1 MKEETI
7 NNIPLFADLSSRERR
22 DLEKQINL
30 EKYKRDEI
38 IFTKNS
44 ESDALYIVE
53 EGRVSLSADER
64 TTLANLGPGSVLGE
78 SDFFQGIPHAMT
90 VRATSDVSL
99 WVLNDKSLRTLIQNN
114 PHLGLSLSR
123 SLGLPIVQ
131 MVTYLAD
138 QLAQAASMEGLSA
151 DERRLI
157 AGKMVA
163 KELDA
168 AEVIFRSNDP
178 ATGLFLIEEGL
189 VRLIGETD
197 RDYTELGPG
206 QIFGEMAVLTG
217 RTHTNTAK
225 VAEKTI
231 VWQLSADDFKDIAR
245 QQPQIRVAMS
255 RTVTARLNSV
265 DQAHAAE
272 VLAQIPLF
280 SNLPLEARKDAAAY
294 LMLRHIPAGQ
304 NIYQKGDPGDAMYI
318 VESGQIEIRNEQ
330 GSVIARPPEG
340 AHFGE
345 MALMT
350 GKSRSAAAIALSD
363 SNLWAMYRHDFDAL
377 LVKHPQLSVS
387 LSQSLQQ
394 RLSSADSQFIEKH
407 LKKLAL
413 LGGLSRMQ
421 LDEISARLYAKRFNT
436 GDIIY
441 QEGQPGQELYFI
453 ENGQVE
459 RFGTAP
465 GGYINLPVLGPG
477 DFLGETSLLS
487 GRPHAIT
494 TRAQTDVDI
503 WALPKKDFE
512 ELVYK
517 YPNLSAVLNKIM
529 SERLVETMEIMR
541 NAQPRAAAA
550 IPATT
555 GRAATHPAF
564 AAGNVPPVPVR
575 PVAPP
580 PPPYSRPGRPA
591 APPVQAAAQQPK
603 KRKNSAR
610 AATGAVRT
618 PTKAAPKVVAANR
631 SPSKSQPRSRRKA
644 STSFNTRSRP
654 LRSRPVRG
662 ASKGVRKPNS
672 AVRKVDR
679 LSRWFVNVP
688 VGTRIGLIILVLLT
702 FWMCGIVAPASV
714 LSALAAAFM
723 KTDTELVNNEAVL
736 PASNIV
742 DRLPSKQL
750 VAALPFVETATP
762 TATPTNPPTAEPTIS
777 ATVTQTPI
785 PTFTPTPTQTPTPV
799 DTPTPTPTPL
809 PTNTPTPSIPPTNT
823 PAPYRPPTNTP
834 TPTPTP
840 TPDVDFR
847 LVKVRKLTPC
857 ENESNHHIYIHVIDQ
872 NGLGID
878 NLPVKISWGP
888 NSGDSVIAKTEA
900 KNGGHGFIEFAM
912 FKGTY
917 SVEIMGAKSEVAS
930 GITPDYQVDEP
941 CVASGNAVG
950 NSLFHASFEVV
961 FQKMR

>member
-78 SDFFQGIPHAMT
+78 SDFFQGAPHAMT

-99 WVLNDKSLRTLIQNN
+99 WVLDDKSLRNLIQNN
-114 PHLGLSLSR
+114 PHLGLSLSQ

-138 QLAQAASMEGLSA
+138 QLAQAASMEGLSV
-151 DERRLI
+151 DERNLI

-168 AEVIFRSNDP
+168 TEVIFRSSDP
-178 ATGLFLIEEGL
+178 AAGLFLIEEGL
-189 VRLIGETD
+189 VRLIGESD
-197 RDYTELGPG
+197 HDYTELGPG
-206 QIFGEMAVLTG
+206 QIFGEMAALTG
-217 RTHTNTAK
+217 RTHANTAK

-231 VWQLSADDFKDIAR
+231 VWQLSAEDFKDIAH

-255 RTVTARLNSV
+255 RSVTARLNSV
-265 DQAHAAE
+265 DQTHAAE
-272 VLAQIPLF
+272 VLTQIPLF
-280 SNLPLEARKDAAAY
+280 SDLPIEVRQDAAAC

-330 GSVIARPPEG
+330 GGVIARPVEG

-350 GKSRSAAAIALSD
+350 GKSRNAAAIALGD

-377 LVKHPQLSVS
+377 LVKHPQLSVA

-407 LKKLAL
+407 LKKLAVM
-413 LGGLSRMQ
+413 GGLSRMQ

-465 GGYINLPVLGPG
+465 GGYMTLPTLGSG

-503 WALPKKDFE
+503 WALPKKDFD

-517 YPNLSAVLNKIM
+517 YPNLSGVLNRIM
-529 SERLVETMEIMR
+529 SDRLVETMEIMR
-541 NAQPRAAAA
+541 NAQPKAVAA

-555 GRAATHPAF
+555 GYTAGQSGF
-564 AAGNVPPVPVR
+564 AGGTAPPVPVR

-580 PPPYSRPGRPA
+580 PPPYSRPSQAVSPM
-591 APPVQAAAQQPK
+591 QAAAQQPK
-603 KRKNSAR
+603 KRKSSAR

-618 PTKAAPKVVAANR
+618 PTKAASKAPKGKP
-631 SPSKSQPRSRRKA
+631 PSKSQTRSQPRRKA

-654 LRSRPVRG
+654 LRSRPVAG
-662 ASKGVRKPNS
+662 ASRGVRKPNG
-672 AVRKVDR
+672 AVRKVDN
-679 LSRWFVNVP
+679 LSTWFANVP
-688 VGTRIGLIILVLLT
+688 LGTRVGLVILVILT
-702 FWMCGIVAPASV
+702 FWMCGIVAPVSV
-714 LSALAAAFM
+714 ISALAATFFE
-723 KTDTELVNNEAVL
+723 TDTELVNGEAVS

-742 DRLPSKQL
+742 DRLPNKQL

-777 ATVTQTPI
+777 VTVTQTPI

-809 PTNTPTPSIPPTNT
+809 PTNTPTPNIPPTRT
-823 PAPYRPPTNTP
+823 PAPHRPPTNTP
-834 TPTPTP
+834 TPEPTP

-847 LVKVRKLTPC
+847 LVKVRKLTAC
-857 ENESNHHIYIHVIDQ
+857 ENESNHHIYIHVVDA
-872 NGLGID
+872 NGMGID

-888 NSGDSVIAKTEA
+888 NSGDNVIAKTEA

-917 SVEIMGAKSEVAS
+917 TVEIMGAKTEIARD
-930 GITPDYQVDEP
+930 ITPDYQVDEP

-961 FQKMR
+961 FQRTY